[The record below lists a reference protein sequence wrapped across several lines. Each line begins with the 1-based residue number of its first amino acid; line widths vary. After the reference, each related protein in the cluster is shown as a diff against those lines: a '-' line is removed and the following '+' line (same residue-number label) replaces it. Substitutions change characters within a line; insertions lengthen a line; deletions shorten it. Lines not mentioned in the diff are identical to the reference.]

1 MKYVDEEEVD
11 GQGLLE
17 LMILQ
22 RSTMYLYIDT

>member
-11 GQGLLE
+11 GQELLE